1 MFHDIMKKEEEGIMS
16 PKQKFATQVDPELLA
31 KTKKIAHDEGRQLQS
46 VIEEALSDLVEK
58 RSQLKPRA
66 HIMAHYEASVAQF
79 SPLYE
84 KLAK

>member
-1 MFHDIMKKEEEGIMS
+1 MKFHDIIKKEDGIM
-16 PKQKFATQVDPELLA
+16 PLKQKFATQVDPDLLA
-31 KTKKIAHDEGRQLQS
+31 KTKEIAHAEGRQLQS

-58 RSQLKPRA
+58 KSQSRPRP

-79 SPLYE
+79 GPLYE